1 MLANGGFGLTEK
13 VAVFLPGWIGD
24 AVMAT
29 PALRAIRQHFGSARM
44 VWVAKPYVLGAL
56 QGSPWNDGTV
66 YSGTAKG
73 AARLLEP
80 WIDGREIARRLG
92 GAPDLAILFSNSMRT
107 GLTAIASGAKARIG
121 QALHGRGFL
130 LTGKIAAHRDAKGR
144 LTPYPIV
151 AVYNEI
157 ARKAGCPDPG
167 VNMELFTTSQ
177 DENDA
182 DAVWRAAR
190 FPRGTRVIG
199 LHAGAAFGA
208 AKLWPLE
215 RFGWIARKLAEKGHG
230 VVVIGGPAE
239 AQQARELVALA
250 GHAMVRALAET
261 GMPPLSLGLSKAVVR
276 RSDLLLTTDSGPR
289 HFASAMGRPVVTLFG
304 PTHIAWTET
313 WQKQAYHLA
322 APVPCGPCQQRTCP
336 QGHHDC
342 MKLLQPQM
350 VLQVVETVLDGKK
363 PALAAAGRPGVR
375 ACDPAQYP
383 SFGPTREGD
392 TVHFERRQSA

>member
-1 MLANGGFGLTEK
+1 MFANGGFGLTEK

-29 PALRAIRQHFGSARM
+29 PALRAIRQHFGAARI

-56 QGSPWNDGTV
+56 QGSPWHDGTV
-66 YSGTAKG
+66 HSGTSRG
-73 AARLLEP
+73 AARLIAP

-107 GLTAIASGAKARIG
+107 GLTAWFSGAKARIG

-130 LTGKIAAHRDAKGR
+130 LTGKVAAHRDDRGR
-144 LTPYPIV
+144 LAPFPIV

-157 ARKAGCPDPG
+157 AREAGCADPG
-167 VNMELFTTSQ
+167 LNMELFTTAQ
-177 DENDA
+177 DESEAN
-182 DAVWRAAR
+182 AVWRTAGFAQR
-190 FPRGTRVIG
+190 TKVIG

-239 AQQARELVALA
+239 ANQARELVALA
-250 GHAMVRALAET
+250 GHPMVKALAEP

-276 RSDLLLTTDSGPR
+276 RADLLLTTDSGPR
-289 HFASAMGRPVVTLFG
+289 HFASAFKRAVVTLFG

-313 WQKQAYHLA
+313 WQQRAFHLA
-322 APVPCGPCQQRTCP
+322 APVPCGPCQQRICP
-336 QGHHDC
+336 EGHHNC

-350 VLQVVETVLDGKK
+350 VLQVVETVLDGRK
-363 PALAAAGRPGVR
+363 PTLAAAGQAGVR
-375 ACDPAQYP
+375 ACDPLHYP
-383 SFGPTREGD
+383 NSGD
-392 TVHFERRQSA
+392 TVQLERRQSA